1 LQVGARATLLANDTV
16 SLTGQTALLDN
27 LYYDS
32 SGNFQHRGN
41 SAGAMVQMYQGNII
55 FQNSNQ
61 TSGTPTV
68 TERLRVTSA
77 GIIEGIGDISSY
89 TNKQT
94 VFAAY
99 GDTDAGEYGIALNT
113 SGDSLEGSITSN
125 LKYSDGTIT
134 QLNTNRSS
142 AEIKFAN
149 TTTSGSKSAIIFTH
163 STKGT
168 TTQTEAMRI
177 DYNGELKVPSVHS
190 DTTSIGANVT
200 VLSNGRILRS
210 TSSLKYKTDVRDYDK
225 GLNEVM
231 QLQPKYYKGK
241 NDESETQFA
250 GLIAEDV
257 HDLGLS
263 EFVQY
268 ADDGSPDA
276 LSYTHMIALLT
287 KGIQELKA
295 EIETLKAQIN

>member
-1 LQVGARATLLANDTV
+1 
-16 SLTGQTALLDN
+16 
-27 LYYDS
+27 
-32 SGNFQHRGN
+32 
-41 SAGAMVQMYQGNII
+41 
-55 FQNSNQ
+55 
-61 TSGTPTV
+61 
-68 TERLRVTSA
+68 
-77 GIIEGIGDISSY
+77 
-89 TNKQT
+89 
-94 VFAAY
+94 
-99 GDTDAGEYGIALNT
+99 
-113 SGDSLEGSITSN
+113 
-125 LKYSDGTIT
+125 
-134 QLNTNRSS
+134 
-142 AEIKFAN
+142 
-149 TTTSGSKSAIIFTH
+149 
-163 STKGT
+163 
-168 TTQTEAMRI
+168 
-177 DYNGELKVPSVHS
+177 VHS